1 MLSIKLNL
9 IYKKGEY
16 LMTAVT
22 QRVNINEILMKDQI
36 TEEEAILIAKELE
49 RLNSVVNQLKDKLK
63 GYVTEHGSV
72 KTDDNEWNIFP
83 YERFAFDS
91 KAILN
96 LTEYLQYLGKD
107 PFDYLSVNN
116 RELKKLNL
124 KERELIQLGGEKKVT
139 NRFDKRKINK

>member
-1 MLSIKLNL
+1 
-9 IYKKGEY
+9 
-16 LMTAVT
+16 MTTVT
-22 QRVNINEILMKDQI
+22 QRERVNINEILMKEKI
-36 TEEEAILIAKELE
+36 SEEEAILIAKELE

-63 GYVTEHGSV
+63 TYVAEHGAV
-72 KTDDNEWNIFP
+72 KTEDNEWNIFP
-83 YERFAFDS
+83 YERFAFSS
-91 KAILN
+91 KAIMN
-96 LTEYLQYLGKD
+96 LVEYLQYLGKD